1 MLFRSPSS
9 LPPRKTVS
17 ASSTNSTH
25 CVNRGEYL
33 SSRAC
38 HCGESAAYVEGLERG
53 KSRAEWEEWEVTWSQ
68 R

>member
-1 MLFRSPSS
+1 MLFR
-9 LPPRKTVS
+9 
-17 ASSTNSTH
+17 STNSTH